1 MILCPKCNNIA
12 NYNSYF
18 NTFICEYCDWIELA
32 VDNDDDEEEEG

>member
-18 NTFICEYCDWIELA
+18 NTFICEYCDWLA
-32 VDNDDDEEEEG
+32 VDNDEEEEG